1 MTGSS
6 ATEAVD
12 QIGIDVAPES
22 QGALLPA
29 EPASMTDYT
38 RVRGTCGE
46 GQVLRMF
53 SAVCGER

>member
-1 MTGSS
+1 
-6 ATEAVD
+6 VD

-38 RVRGTCGE
+38 RVRRTCGD